1 MIAKLLLGSAMAAA
15 AMSTG
20 AHTSA
25 ALDNPF
31 NHLWMNGCSAPA
43 QATVCHS
50 DVSQVRAGIQDG
62 LRDMQ
67 SARSPD
73 RGPS

>member
-20 AHTSA
+20 AHTPA

-31 NHLWMNGCSAPA
+31 SHLWMNGRCSAA
-43 QATVCHS
+43 VCHS

-67 SARSPD
+67 SARSLAP
-73 RGPS
+73 GPS